1 MAGGGVHQIK
11 VTKSSQLCQVKLM
24 VKISLSF
31 EDFLKLLLSIR
42 GLSVVLINLH

>member
-1 MAGGGVHQIK
+1 MAGGVHQIK
-11 VTKSSQLCQVKLM
+11 VTKSSQPCQVKLM